1 MNAAVG
7 NCAQKIRQIAGVY
20 QSGGNLKDAKC
31 SVDLALSELGYLNR
45 KQPELQIINWE
56 QLRLS
61 LQAYLNYCSDIR
73 WLTVIK
79 YARAKA
85 GSRRAGVSSQSEKKG
100 CPILNECRARLPPGA
115 VPSSFTLYSAARA
128 DLNLKGPV

>member
-1 MNAAVG
+1 MTVNAAVG

-20 QSGGNLKDAKC
+20 QSGGNLNDAKR

-45 KQPELQIINWE
+45 KQPELQIINWG

-85 GSRRAGVSSQSEKKG
+85 GSRRAG
-100 CPILNECRARLPPGA
+100 A
-115 VPSSFTLYSAARA
+115 VQ
-128 DLNLKGPV
+128 NLKKKVARS

>member
-1 MNAAVG
+1 MNAAVR

-20 QSGGNLKDAKC
+20 QSGGKLEDAKR
-31 SVDLALSELGYLNR
+31 SVDFALSELGYLNR
-45 KQPELQIINWE
+45 KQPELQIINWG

-61 LQAYLNYCSDIR
+61 LEAYLNYCSDIH

-85 GSRRAGVSSQSEKKG
+85 GSRRAG
-100 CPILNECRARLPPGA
+100 A
-115 VPSSFTLYSAARA
+115 FH
-128 DLNLKGPV
+128 NLKKKVVLP